1 MHNAAK
7 CPVCSE
13 VMDKPPETN
22 GDSSTLSCANCG
34 KYRLPGIF
42 EIELRHPP
50 NYSAKQ
56 RAILSHCIRKAQ
68 RPGETPF
75 VASYWAEEVL
85 SKVQLPSALEQLD
98 LMLMYIAGTIEEP
111 GATLE
116 LNANHCKAIVGA
128 MNLEGAKWVLNT
140 LRDQGFVAGF
150 PDENISRFYQL
161 SDATLTASGW
171 SRLDEIAK
179 QGAFSRKGFMA
190 MKFGDAEMDSVFLNY
205 LKPAASQAGFELLK
219 LDERP
224 KAGLI
229 DDQIRL
235 NIRNSRF
242 LVADLSHANPGAY
255 WEAGYAEGLGRPVI
269 YTCKKSVFDDPA
281 AKPHFDTN
289 HHTTVIWDP
298 LKLEEAA
305 KQLKTIIRV
314 TLPDEAILVDPD

>member
-1 MHNAAK
+1 MHDAAK

-22 GDSSTLSCANCG
+22 GDGSTLSCANCG
-34 KYRLPGIF
+34 MYRLSGIF
-42 EIELRHPP
+42 ETELRHPP

-56 RAILSHCIRKAQ
+56 RAILSHAIRKAQ
-68 RPGETPF
+68 RHGEPPS
-75 VASYWAEEVL
+75 VVSYWADEVL
-85 SKVQLPSALEQLD
+85 TKVQPPTALEQLD
-98 LMLMYIAGTIEEP
+98 LMLIHIAASIEEP
-111 GATLE
+111 GATVDLD
-116 LNANHCKAIVGA
+116 ADHCRAIVCA
-128 MNLEGAKWVLNT
+128 ATQKNAKWVLKT
-140 LRDQGFVAGF
+140 LIAQGYLEGQRQESI
-150 PDENISRFYQL
+150 DGWYQL
-161 SDATLTASGW
+161 AEATLSASGW
-171 SRLDEIAK
+171 SRLNEIVR

-190 MKFGDAEMDSVFLNY
+190 MKFGNQEMDTVFLNH